1 MVRDVKNKLVKNITF
16 LTVHLLLL
24 YNDVRKHMS
33 AIEIIWV
40 ILTKTKIF
48 PSILYLAFSCLFF
61 FFFFLEDWSYLVAA
75 SSRILVRSLLIPE
88 VHVIKMWIF

>member
-16 LTVHLLLL
+16 LIVHLLLL
-24 YNDVRKHMS
+24 YNDVRKDMS

-48 PSILYLAFSCLFF
+48 PSILYLAFSCLV

>member
-1 MVRDVKNKLVKNITF
+1 MERDVKNKLVKNITF
-16 LTVHLLLL
+16 LIVHLLLL
-24 YNDVRKHMS
+24 YNDVRKDMS

-48 PSILYLAFSCLFF
+48 PSILYLAFSCLV